1 MSEMRRL
8 KEETRSPFT
17 RSLLASVEAD
27 RADSGACDRALG
39 ALGLGAA
46 GVAASTAA
54 KAAGLGG
61 TGAKGAGAV
70 SIAPAAAKG
79 GALLLVKWIGI
90 GVIGGAVAIGSAQ
103 YARHVIASSSRPLR
117 ASAPVRSDPRAA
129 SASPIPAPDEQLDP
143 QVSASAIVLTTTPT
157 SSRNAASFPSRA
169 RKVSPNGAREDDTS
183 PRLTMPLLADAPSA
197 PLVSPHLPAADS
209 VSTQLESLSAIRAVG
224 FAAPQRVLVLLD
236 EFERRFPSSP
246 LREEVAV
253 LRIDALVDAGRRAE
267 GATLASD
274 FLAAHPASA
283 YAQRVRSK
291 VKSP

>member
-70 SIAPAAAKG
+70 SIAPAATKG

-103 YARHVIASSSRPLR
+103 YARHVVASSSRPLR
-117 ASAPVRSDPRAA
+117 ASAPVHSDPRAA
-129 SASPIPAPDEQLDP
+129 SPWPIPSPPERLDP
-143 QVSASAIVLTTTPT
+143 LSTTPPQ
-157 SSRNAASFPSRA
+157 SQ
-169 RKVSPNGAREDDTS
+169 
-183 PRLTMPLLADAPSA
+183 RLAVPP
-197 PLVSPHLPAADS
+197 VSPHLPAVDS
-209 VSTQLESLSAIRAVG
+209 ISSQLESLSAIRAVG

-236 EFERRFPSSP
+236 DFERRFPSSP

-267 GATLASD
+267 GATLASE